1 MNDKKIYLEDVAELF
16 NKPVEEVTEI
26 ETLCYAV
33 LNNTENING
42 LTQIVESASRT
53 NERLIDIA
61 ENTQSRLDNL
71 EDLIYSQLYEED

>member
-26 ETLCYAV
+26 ETLCYVA

-42 LTQIVESASRT
+42 LTQIMESAIRT

-61 ENTQSRLDNL
+61 ENTQSRLDDL
-71 EDLIYSQLYEED
+71 EDLIHSQLYEED

>member
-1 MNDKKIYLEDVAELF
+1 M
-16 NKPVEEVTEI
+16 TEI
-26 ETLCYAV
+26 ETLCYAI

>member
-1 MNDKKIYLEDVAELF
+1 MKYEKSPLEEVAELF
-16 NKPVEEVTEI
+16 NKPVEEVTENEI
-26 ETLCYAV
+26 LFYVAQ
-33 LNNTENING
+33 NNSENIRN
-42 LTQIVESASRT
+42 LISAFEGAIRT

>member
-1 MNDKKIYLEDVAELF
+1 MKYEKSPLEDVAKLF

-26 ETLCYAV
+26 ETLCYVV

-42 LTQIVESASRT
+42 LMQIVESASRT

-61 ENTQSRLDNL
+61 ENAQSRLDNL

>member
-1 MNDKKIYLEDVAELF
+1 MNDKKIYLEDVAKLF

-26 ETLCYAV
+26 ETLCYVV

-42 LTQIVESASRT
+42 LTQIIESAIRT
-53 NERLIDIA
+53 NERLIGIY

-71 EDLIYSQLYEED
+71 EDLIYSHLDEED